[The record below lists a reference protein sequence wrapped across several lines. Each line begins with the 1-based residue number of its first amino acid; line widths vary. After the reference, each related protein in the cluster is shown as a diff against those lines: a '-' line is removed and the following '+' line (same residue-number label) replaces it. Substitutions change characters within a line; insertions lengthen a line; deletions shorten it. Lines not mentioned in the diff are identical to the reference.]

1 MSSGN
6 GFLKDF
12 MNLRKSLQPSLT
24 SPGKM
29 VTPTSGSAEPPKK
42 KGGRPSKQT
51 PLTQSPEGSTTLAKI
66 VEEKPKRSVVE
77 DYLQNRANEET
88 VKKMN
93 S

>member
-1 MSSGN
+1 MSNGN
-6 GFLKDF
+6 GFLKEF
-12 MNLRKSLQPSLT
+12 MALRKSLQPSMT

-29 VTPTSGSAEPPKK
+29 IQPTSAEPPKK
-42 KGGRPSKQT
+42 KGGRPSKQS

-88 VKKMN
+88 IKKMN